1 MGQVKQIFLFLFFNS
16 IFLYA
21 QINYGAK
28 EIALGNS
35 GVAMSDNA
43 MALFGNP
50 AGSAQID
57 WSEFSAYYAP
67 SYFGVKELATGSAAA
82 LAPFSFGVV
91 SGGFS
96 TYGFDLYR
104 ETTVS
109 VSFSRKFFNRVLLG
123 LGLDYRNL
131 KIARYGNAGSLLLNF
146 GCLFYLFKRA
156 RFGFVV
162 KNFTRTTYGNYQNQI
177 PTIISIGAS
186 VNPIDE
192 ITLNVA
198 ICKDLEYPVS
208 ARFGLEYGIF
218 QNFDL
223 RFGYRTEPN
232 SYTGGI
238 GLKYKYF
245 ELDYAV
251 FTHEDLP
258 LSHQVGLIIALSDIS
273 RRREMIAK
281 TMGLK

>member
-1 MGQVKQIFLFLFFNS
+1 MRQIELIFLVLFFNS
-16 IFLYA
+16 IFIYA

-35 GVAMSDNA
+35 DVALSDNV

-57 WSEFSAYYAP
+57 WSELSAYYAP

-82 LAPFSFGVV
+82 LVPFSFGVV

-109 VSFSRKFFNRVLLG
+109 VSFSRIFFHRVLLG
-123 LGLDYRNL
+123 LGISYRHL

-146 GCLFYLFKRA
+146 GCMFYLFKQV

-162 KNFTRTTYGNYQNQI
+162 KNFTRSTYGNYQNQI
-177 PTIISIGAS
+177 PTIISIGTS

-192 ITLNVA
+192 ITLNAA
-198 ICKDLEYPVS
+198 ICKDLEYTLS

-218 QNFDL
+218 RNIDL

-232 SYTGGI
+232 AYTGGI

-258 LSHQVGLIIALSDIS
+258 LSHQVSLIIALTDIS
-273 RRREMIAK
+273 RRRKMIDIG
-281 TMGLK
+281 MGLK